1 MISPR
6 SSRFHGVGN
15 LFPALEPSLILGCL
29 IKQFRILVDVIH
41 LIRGQL
47 MQLTVE
53 GGEGS
58 AVGLQRLHQL
68 AGHFQALDGNAKG
81 SCFLSLLEPQ
91 KEQWECYRVRAGHTP
106 CLGMYACMHVCM
118 YVCMY
123 GCMHGCM
130 YVCTYVWM
138 YAWVYVC
145 MYPCIHVCMNLWIDG
160 CTYSV
165 GSIPKIDINIF
176 SRIHACKTVLNV
188 ATMLWMHGC
197 VDVWIDVWI
206 YAWMDGCMQK
216 CM

>member
-118 YVCMY
+118 YVRMYVWMYAWVYVCMYVCMY

-130 YVCTYVWM
+130 YVC
-138 YAWVYVC
+138 
-145 MYPCIHVCMNLWIDG
+145 IHVSM
-160 CTYSV
+160 YV
-165 GSIPKIDINIF
+165 
-176 SRIHACKTVLNV
+176 
-188 ATMLWMHGC
+188 
-197 VDVWIDVWI
+197 
-206 YAWMDGCMQK
+206 
-216 CM
+216 